1 MCINRTCVYIQG
13 VFRSTLH
20 KIWKCLRHMLKIPPL
35 EWYTKATKKLGQ
47 LCSKGHRGGG
57 ERAGGRG
64 STMCNTKCSGLCGS
78 PMATPEVQLSVF
90 PHCTDFTNTNSSP
103 SIPGHV
109 DRNLGYL
116 GGNLGQLGMHLSHS
130 VQQCSRT
137 PWLKGRKNMVA
148 EKGGFAKPSWHAS
161 PQILRPLG
169 RTQSRWLPNRE
180 ELE

>member
-1 MCINRTCVYIQG
+1 M
-13 VFRSTLH
+13 
-20 KIWKCLRHMLKIPPL
+20 
-35 EWYTKATKKLGQ
+35 
-47 LCSKGHRGGG
+47 GGG
-57 ERAGGRG
+57 GRAGGRG
-64 STMCNTKCSGLCGS
+64 STMCNSRRNGVKLVKSQTGGLPHMRCKCSGLCGS

-116 GGNLGQLGMHLSHS
+116 GGNLGQLDMHLSHC

-148 EKGGFAKPSWHAS
+148 EKGGFAKWRAS
-161 PQILRPLG
+161 PQILGPLG
-169 RTQSRWLPNRE
+169 RPQSRWLGCYLPNRE